1 MVPPGWW
8 CLAGPAEHLC
18 LITWEM
24 WTTEVFLSG
33 EVKITR
39 PVVLRNLL
47 ISELQQSEVSPEH
60 NKKAINHISLLKT
73 LLLQWSPGLAYSR
86 LCSSSAISW
95 ERVGI
100 ACVWVHAKLLQLCLT
115 LCDPMDCS
123 PPGSS
128 VHAILQARIPEWV
141 AVSSFRGSS
150 WPKNRTCI
158 SYLASIGR
166 QVLYH

>member
-1 MVPPGWW
+1 M
-8 CLAGPAEHLC
+8 
-18 LITWEM
+18 
-24 WTTEVFLSG
+24 
-33 EVKITR
+33 
-39 PVVLRNLL
+39 
-47 ISELQQSEVSPEH
+47 
-60 NKKAINHISLLKT
+60 

-86 LCSSSAISW
+86 LCSSSAVSW
-95 ERVGI
+95 KRVGI

-128 VHAILQARIPEWV
+128 VHAILQARKPEWV

-158 SYLASIGR
+158 SYLSSIWQAGSLPLAPPGKPR
-166 QVLYH
+166 SSTVEWKMVTCGENHILNIVLRSTSISEYLFILFVQKILCYRKPSFCLSLQIRFSYLLL